1 MGRKRRQEQVREP
14 EGLMSRAGSLA
25 RDNPVAAGGAA
36 VMALTGCLIVA
47 NAVGLQTGRHPAPL
61 YATRERPV
69 IVEPQDRTSVEAP
82 EVSSLV
88 LELQNALRR
97 VGIYEGPLDGINGP
111 ATERAIRH
119 YERLQGKPET
129 GEPSEG
135 LLALIVLQGTVPAPI
150 AGGPVPVP
158 KPTDADTYEPPARV
172 TSTTV
177 PAPTPAQVSSVPA
190 PVSSPGSHVTAD
202 AGPVPP
208 APVLN
213 VAPENRRLA
222 KIQELLSDLGY
233 GPLRADGMMGENTSS
248 AIRRFE
254 LDRGLPITGTP
265 SEAVVSRLEMVSG
278 ATIPQ

>member
-1 MGRKRRQEQVREP
+1 MSRKRRQQQEREP

-36 VMALTGCLIVA
+36 VMALTGCLIIA
-47 NAVGLQTGRHPAPL
+47 NAVGLQPGRHPAPL
-61 YATRERPV
+61 FATRERPV
-69 IVEPQDRTSVEAP
+69 MIEPQDRRTVETP

-158 KPTDADTYEPPARV
+158 KPVEVKSY
-172 TSTTV
+172 
-177 PAPTPAQVSSVPA
+177 TPPA
-190 PVSSPGSHVTAD
+190 PVSAPVSAPAAVPAPPRPAAPAVAGSPS
-202 AGPVPP
+202 GPVPP

-222 KIQELLSDLGY
+222 RIQELLSDLGY
-233 GPLRADGMMGENTSS
+233 GPLRADGVMGDNTAS
-248 AIRRFE
+248 AIKRFE
-254 LDRGLPITGTP
+254 LDRGLPITGVP
-265 SEAVVSRLEMVSG
+265 SGAVVSRLEMISG

>member
-1 MGRKRRQEQVREP
+1 MSRKRRQEQVREP

-36 VMALTGCLIVA
+36 VMALTGCLIIA

-69 IVEPQDRTSVEAP
+69 IIEPQDRRTAETP

-129 GEPSEG
+129 GQPSEG
-135 LLALIVLQGTVPAPI
+135 LLALIVLQGTIPAPI

-158 KPTDADTYEPPARV
+158 KPAEEDTYVPPVRV
-172 TSTTV
+172 T
-177 PAPTPAQVSSVPA
+177 ASVPA
-190 PVSSPGSHVTAD
+190 PVSSPSANTA
-202 AGPVPP
+202 PVPP
-208 APVLN
+208 APVPVLN
-213 VAPENRRLA
+213 VPPENRRLA

-233 GPLRADGMMGENTSS
+233 GPLRADGVMGENTSS

-254 LDRGLPITGTP
+254 LDRGLPITGNP
-265 SEAVVSRLEMVSG
+265 SDAVVARLELVSG

>member
-1 MGRKRRQEQVREP
+1 MSRKRRQEHEREP

-36 VMALTGCLIVA
+36 VMALTGCLIIA

-61 YATRERPV
+61 FSTRERPV
-69 IVEPQDRTSVEAP
+69 MIEPQDRRTVETP

-129 GEPSEG
+129 GQPSEG

-158 KPTDADTYEPPARV
+158 KPAEPEAYVPAARV
-172 TSTTV
+172 S
-177 PAPTPAQVSSVPA
+177 ASVPA
-190 PVSSPGSHVTAD
+190 PVSSPTVSTA
-202 AGPVPP
+202 PVPP

-222 KIQELLSDLGY
+222 RIQQLLSDLGY
-233 GPLRADGMMGENTSS
+233 GPLRADGVMGDNTAS
-248 AIRRFE
+248 AIKRFE
-254 LDRGLPITGTP
+254 LDRGLPITGNP
-265 SEAVVSRLEMVSG
+265 SDAVVARLEMVSG
-278 ATIPQ
+278 EPIPQ